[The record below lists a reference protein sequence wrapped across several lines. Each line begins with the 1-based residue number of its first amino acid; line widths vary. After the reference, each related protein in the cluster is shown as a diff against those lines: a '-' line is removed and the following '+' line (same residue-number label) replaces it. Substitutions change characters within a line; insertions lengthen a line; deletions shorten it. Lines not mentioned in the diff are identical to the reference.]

1 MVASRNIQNLGQ
13 ISKLGN
19 VLEFIKKKALA
30 KSNQKEHQPEDIN
43 ESWVTDQNIHHHIEE
58 VSEIE
63 ELIVCCKSIRIS
75 SKNKRQMIH
84 PFLVGKFILMEK
96 EFFKP
101 IYVKKGK
108 RSLYISQPVSDH
120 PLLGYSWGVGHSP
133 GAVWGYM
140 SSSKNT
146 ACPDMAGPWQFWQKK
161 RKGWTRDLTVTVTCG
176 PEI

>member
-43 ESWVTDQNIHHHIEE
+43 ESWVTDQNIHHHIE
-58 VSEIE
+58 IE

-84 PFLVGKFILMEK
+84 PFLVGEFILMEK

-108 RSLYISQPVSDH
+108 RSLYISQPVAAN

-140 SSSKNT
+140 SSSKSS
-146 ACPDMAGPWQFWQKK
+146 ACPHMAGPWQVWQKE
-161 RKGWTRDLTVTVTCG
+161 RKSCTRDLTVIVTCG
-176 PEI
+176 QDS